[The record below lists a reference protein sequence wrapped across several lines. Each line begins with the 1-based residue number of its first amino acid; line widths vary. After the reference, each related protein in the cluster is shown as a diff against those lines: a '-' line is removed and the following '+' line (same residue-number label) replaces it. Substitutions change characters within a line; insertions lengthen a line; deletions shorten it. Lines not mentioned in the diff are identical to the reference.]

1 MKSAPAPEQSQERA
15 LERLEERLLEEWAES
30 SGSRLA
36 SAPSLVIFSPAAP
49 GPELQSLV
57 QSRGAPALRL
67 ASNGGADLEWGAIP
81 VARTSSRALPLQ
93 TATFG
98 AVMLCHV
105 LARGDEPELAEA
117 CRVLQPDG
125 RLFIVGLNCTGL
137 KYWRTRSS
145 MGLPGIRPLAL
156 RARLEALD
164 MKVLR
169 LHAAGFLQSER
180 PRRMNHGLGRILV
193 PFADMCMIVA
203 KPVEPKIMNPLS
215 KSRLR
220 TVGAPSALAGH

>member
-1 MKSAPAPEQSQERA
+1 MKRVLAPEQSQELA
-15 LERLEERLLEEWAES
+15 LESLGAHLLQEWAES

-49 GPELQSLV
+49 GPDLQSLV

-67 ASNGGADLEWGAIP
+67 ASTDGADLEWGAIS

-93 TATFG
+93 TAMFG

-117 CRVLQPDG
+117 CRLLQPGG
-125 RLFIVGLNCTGL
+125 RLFIVGLNRSGL
-137 KYWRTRSS
+137 RYWRMRSS
-145 MGLPGIRPLAL
+145 TGLPGMSPLAL

-164 MKVLR
+164 MQVLR
-169 LHAAGFLQSER
+169 LHAAGFLQSLW
-180 PRRMNHGLGRILV
+180 PRRMNRGPARLLV

-203 KPVEPKIMNPLS
+203 KPVDPTIMNPLAKS
-215 KSRLR
+215 KLR
-220 TVGAPSALAGH
+220 AVGAPSALAGH